1 MSRLPSKIAIV
12 GGGITGL
19 SAAYYTQRLFEDNN
33 IPVQITLIEKST
45 VLGGK
50 IRTKHR
56 DGFIIEQGPDSF
68 MSRKMPVIA
77 LTRELGLEDEL
88 VTTNPQAKT
97 NYILHK
103 GKLHPMPLG
112 LVLGIP
118 TEITPFIGTGLISP
132 LGKARAALDLL
143 LPKKRSTGDESLG
156 SFIQRRMGREVL
168 ENITEPLLAGIYAGD
183 TRSLSLKATFP
194 QFHELE
200 QKHRSLIAGMLAG
213 KKKGREIKGLPEI
226 AQKSMF
232 LTYKRGLMTLVD
244 RLTEVLTPIHMI
256 MGEGVSRITKME
268 DGYQLCLEQGS
279 KLDVDGLVVALPT
292 YQTAELLPELPAVN
306 GLKQIPYVSVANI
319 VLAFQKK
326 DIDFPLNGSGFVVP
340 RGEGR
345 TITACTWTSSKW
357 LHTAPEGT
365 VLLRTYVGRAGA
377 QEWVKLTDDQL
388 FINVIKDLQEIMGIT
403 VKPDFYEITR
413 LQQSM
418 PQYPVG
424 HLEQLKKLRQE
435 LEVKRPGMFLCGAG
449 YQGVGIPDC
458 IQQGKQAA
466 EQLIS
471 YIRQISLGQFS
482 Q

>member
-1 MSRLPSKIAIV
+1 MSRLPSQIAIV

-68 MSRKMPVIA
+68 MSRK
-77 LTRELGLEDEL
+77 
-88 VTTNPQAKT
+88 
-97 NYILHK
+97 
-103 GKLHPMPLG
+103 
-112 LVLGIP
+112 
-118 TEITPFIGTGLISP
+118 
-132 LGKARAALDLL
+132 
-143 LPKKRSTGDESLG
+143 
-156 SFIQRRMGREVL
+156 
-168 ENITEPLLAGIYAGD
+168 
-183 TRSLSLKATFP
+183 
-194 QFHELE
+194 
-200 QKHRSLIAGMLAG
+200 
-213 KKKGREIKGLPEI
+213 
-226 AQKSMF
+226 
-232 LTYKRGLMTLVD
+232 
-244 RLTEVLTPIHMI
+244 
-256 MGEGVSRITKME
+256 
-268 DGYQLCLEQGS
+268 
-279 KLDVDGLVVALPT
+279 
-292 YQTAELLPELPAVN
+292 
-306 GLKQIPYVSVANI
+306 
-319 VLAFQKK
+319 
-326 DIDFPLNGSGFVVP
+326 
-340 RGEGR
+340 
-345 TITACTWTSSKW
+345 TACTWTSSKW

-435 LEVKRPGMFLCGAG
+435 LEVKRPGIFLCGAG

-466 EQLIS
+466 EQLVG